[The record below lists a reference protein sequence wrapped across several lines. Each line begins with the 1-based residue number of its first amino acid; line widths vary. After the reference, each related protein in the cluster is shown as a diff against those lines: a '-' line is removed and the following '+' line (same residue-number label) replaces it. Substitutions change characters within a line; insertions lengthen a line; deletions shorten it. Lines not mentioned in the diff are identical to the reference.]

1 MHNNN
6 IYSLEAKFS
15 IESDIQCSWY
25 STYLKTQKSTSAE
38 NLQLDDCVWSPINW
52 THYDSIKYCSFN
64 RIKRAHFWCDL
75 MFGLVSR
82 SHCHQSHLYKKN
94 SLGTIPAPY
103 PIWKAGT
110 PSSRSCLVLNIIWM
124 YLLLNFAVSTEVG
137 HSRIAVF
144 SLEPSLLNPL
154 MTVSSLEKRQF
165 LFRVKLVQK
174 VKKCCSLSR
183 YPLRS
188 LSPPVGVQYWQYR
201 LSSGTFLYLR
211 TSTANL
217 LLLIRNLVRSAR

>member
-1 MHNNN
+1 M
-6 IYSLEAKFS
+6 S
-15 IESDIQCSWY
+15 
-25 STYLKTQKSTSAE
+25 STS
-38 NLQLDDCVWSPINW
+38 
-52 THYDSIKYCSFN
+52 
-64 RIKRAHFWCDL
+64 
-75 MFGLVSR
+75 
-82 SHCHQSHLYKKN
+82 KN

-137 HSRIAVF
+137 QSRIAVF
-144 SLEPSLLNPL
+144 FLELKSLKPL
-154 MTVSSLEKRQF
+154 MTVSSLENRQF
-165 LFRVKLVQK
+165 LFSVKLEHE
-174 VKKCCSLSR
+174 VKKCCSLSK
-183 YPLRS
+183 YPLRL